1 MKSLLNQ
8 EWFTNPVNLVQY
20 KLCYIKHLSKT
31 GKTEAIVNRFDSV
44 DCVELNAIS
53 ELVELSRSQVTALF
67 KKEVPPA
74 WICDA
79 LISKK
84 DRVLYKS
91 KLLELVKEE
100 RRIYHSCY
108 HQNKLKALLGVSSST
123 IWRWRRGDIQ
133 ASSDYEPILKSM
145 IIAPISGN
153 VMYKRA
159 VVDKVLGND

>member
-8 EWFTNPVNLVQY
+8 EWFTNPVSLDQY

-53 ELVELSRSQVTALF
+53 ELVELLRSQVTALF

-74 WICDA
+74 WICDS

-91 KLLELVKEE
+91 KLLELIKEE

-108 HQNKLKALLGVSSST
+108 HQNKLKILLGVSPST
-123 IWRWRRGDIQ
+123 IWKWRRGERDVP
-133 ASSDYEPILKSM
+133 SGYESILDSM
-145 IIAPISGN
+145 VIAPISGN
-153 VMYKRA
+153 VMYRRSF
-159 VVDKVLGND
+159 VDKVVCSD